1 MLNFNIEGLAGY
13 LPDADFFESVSPQDD
28 FNYSLSCKATDYVS
42 ENITKNQSRRM
53 SELTRISVDLA
64 LKVSGGKNIDH
75 VVFAS
80 RHGELINSTELLS
93 MMAEGEIL
101 SPTLFSQSVH
111 NTAVGVY
118 SVLAKNRAAA
128 TAVAAGANSFHMGL
142 ISSYAFLQKHP
153 QANIL
158 YISADQLI
166 PEAFSTSLKEE
177 NRVYALAAV
186 LNLRPLGRSVRL
198 SQESLQSVA
207 EPIMALQ
214 AVSFLKWFF
223 SPQATQSTKIEGEG
237 FVWNWKRC

>member
-1 MLNFNIEGLAGY
+1 M
-13 LPDADFFESVSPQDD
+13 PDADFFESVKPQDD
-28 FNYSLSCKATDYVS
+28 LNYSLSCKASDYVS

-53 SELTRISVDLA
+53 SELTRVSVDLA

-75 VVFAS
+75 IVFSS
-80 RHGELINSTELLS
+80 RHGELSNSTELLS

-118 SVLAKNRAAA
+118 SVLAKNRAAT

-153 QANIL
+153 QANVL
-158 YISADQLI
+158 YICADQLI
-166 PEAFSTSLKEE
+166 PDAFSASVKEE
-177 NRVYALAAV
+177 NRVYALAVV
-186 LNLRPLGRSVRL
+186 LNLRSQGCSMQL
-198 SQESLQSVA
+198 SQENFKSVA
-207 EPIMALQ
+207 EPIKALQ

-223 SPQATQSTKIEGEG
+223 SPQAQSTKIEAEG